1 MKGTYNRQLVFRA
14 ACLGMLLFGIGL
26 IMLGSIL
33 PDLRL
38 KHSLDAVEAGTL
50 FSILPVGIILGSL
63 LFGPVCDRYGYRT
76 LLTVS
81 ALMMFAGFEGLS
93 LTDTSWILTLSV
105 FLFGVGGGAINGATN
120 AVVADISTTGKGANL
135 SILGVFFG
143 IGALGMPLLLS
154 LLKKSVPFETIVSGT
169 GLLALVAALLFAVVR
184 FPPAKQAEGISMKQ
198 IGGLFRD
205 ATLLLIAFFLFFQ
218 SAFEGLINNWTTTYL
233 IEKVAAPQQAA
244 LMGLSAYVAGMTV
257 MRMLIGSA
265 LRNMPERNLLY
276 MSFAITLT
284 ALLLF
289 SLSRTVVPA
298 ATGLFILG
306 AGLAAG
312 FPTMLGLVGNRYPE
326 LSGTAF
332 SFVFVIALLG
342 NMLVNYTMGIV
353 AEIRGIENLVIFTF
367 AELIIMAVIAT
378 AIFGRLKNNNKNIKG
393 YAGT

>member
-76 LLTVS
+76 LLAVS
-81 ALMMFAGFEGLS
+81 ALLMFAGFEGLAF
-93 LTDTSWILTLSV
+93 TNTSWILTLSV

-120 AVVADISTTGKGANL
+120 AVVADISTTGKGADL

-154 LLKKSVPFETIVSGT
+154 LLKKSVQFETIVAGT
-169 GLLALVAALLFAVVR
+169 GLLALFAAILFAIVR
-184 FPPAKQAEGISMKQ
+184 FPAAKQAEGISMKQ
-198 IGGLFRD
+198 VGGLFRD

-233 IEKVAAPQQAA
+233 IERADAGQQAA

-257 MRMLIGSA
+257 MRLLIGSV
-265 LRNMPERNLLY
+265 LRNMSERSLLY
-276 MSFAITLT
+276 MSFAITLA

-289 SLSRTVVPA
+289 GLSRSVEPA

-306 AGLAAG
+306 SGLAAG
-312 FPTMLGLVGNRYPE
+312 FPTMLGLVGNRYPN

-332 SFVFVIALLG
+332 SFVLVIALLG
-342 NMLVNYTMGIV
+342 NMLVNYTMGLV
-353 AEIRGIENLVIFTF
+353 AETRGIENLVIFTF
-367 AELIIMAVIAT
+367 AELIILAVIAT
-378 AIFGRLKNNNKNIKG
+378 TIFGRLKNNK
-393 YAGT
+393 

>member
-1 MKGTYNRQLVFRA
+1 MKGTFNRQLVFRA

-76 LLTVS
+76 LLAVS
-81 ALMMFAGFEGLS
+81 ALLMFAGFEGLAF
-93 LTDTSWILTLSV
+93 TNTSWILTLSV

-120 AVVADISTTGKGANL
+120 AVVADISTTGKGADL

-154 LLKKSVPFETIVSGT
+154 LLKKSVQFETIVAGT
-169 GLLALVAALLFAVVR
+169 GLLALFAAILFAIVR
-184 FPPAKQAEGISMKQ
+184 FPAAKQAEGISMKQ
-198 IGGLFRD
+198 VGGLFRD

-233 IEKVAAPQQAA
+233 IERADAGQQAA

-257 MRMLIGSA
+257 MRLLIGSV
-265 LRNMPERNLLY
+265 LRNMSERSLLY
-276 MSFAITLT
+276 MSFAITLA

-289 SLSRTVVPA
+289 GLSRSVVPA

-312 FPTMLGLVGNRYPE
+312 FPTMLGLVGNRYPN

-332 SFVFVIALLG
+332 SFVLVIALLG
-342 NMLVNYTMGIV
+342 NMLVNYTMGLV
-353 AEIRGIENLVIFTF
+353 AETRGIENLVIFTF
-367 AELIIMAVIAT
+367 VELIILAVIAT
-378 AIFGRLKNNNKNIKG
+378 TIFGRLKNNK
-393 YAGT
+393 

>member
-1 MKGTYNRQLVFRA
+1 
-14 ACLGMLLFGIGL
+14 MLLFGIGL

-76 LLTVS
+76 LLAVS
-81 ALMMFAGFEGLS
+81 ALLMFAGFEGLAF
-93 LTDTSWILTLSV
+93 TNTSWILTLSV

-120 AVVADISTTGKGANL
+120 AVVADISTTGKGADL

-154 LLKKSVPFETIVSGT
+154 LLKKSVQFETIVAGT
-169 GLLALVAALLFAVVR
+169 GLLALFAAILFAIVR
-184 FPPAKQAEGISMKQ
+184 FPAAKQAEGISMKQ
-198 IGGLFRD
+198 VGGLFRD

-233 IEKVAAPQQAA
+233 IERADAGQQAA

-257 MRMLIGSA
+257 MRLLIGSV
-265 LRNMPERNLLY
+265 LRNMSERSLLY
-276 MSFAITLT
+276 MSFAITLA

-289 SLSRTVVPA
+289 GLSRSVVPA

-306 AGLAAG
+306 SGLAAG
-312 FPTMLGLVGNRYPE
+312 FPTMLGLVGNRYPN

-332 SFVFVIALLG
+332 SFVLVIALLG
-342 NMLVNYTMGIV
+342 NMLVNYTMGLV
-353 AEIRGIENLVIFTF
+353 AETRGIENLVIFTF
-367 AELIIMAVIAT
+367 AELIILAVIAT
-378 AIFGRLKNNNKNIKG
+378 TIFGRLKNNK
-393 YAGT
+393 

>member
-1 MKGTYNRQLVFRA
+1 MKGTFNRQLVFRA

-76 LLTVS
+76 LLAVS
-81 ALMMFAGFEGLS
+81 ALLMFAGFEGLAF
-93 LTDTSWILTLSV
+93 TNTSWILTLSV

-120 AVVADISTTGKGANL
+120 AVVADISTTGKGADL

-154 LLKKSVPFETIVSGT
+154 LLKKSVQFETIVAGT
-169 GLLALVAALLFAVVR
+169 GLLALFAAILFAIVR
-184 FPPAKQAEGISMKQ
+184 FPAAKQAEGISMKQ
-198 IGGLFRD
+198 VGGLFRD

-233 IEKVAAPQQAA
+233 IERADAGQQAA

-257 MRMLIGSA
+257 MRLLIGSV
-265 LRNMPERNLLY
+265 LRNMSERSLLY
-276 MSFAITLT
+276 MSFAITLA

-289 SLSRTVVPA
+289 GLSRSVVPA

-306 AGLAAG
+306 SGLAAG
-312 FPTMLGLVGNRYPE
+312 FPTMLGLVGNRYPN

-332 SFVFVIALLG
+332 SFVLVIALLG
-342 NMLVNYTMGIV
+342 NMLVNYTMGLV
-353 AEIRGIENLVIFTF
+353 AETRGIENLVIFTF
-367 AELIIMAVIAT
+367 AELIILAVIAT
-378 AIFGRLKNNNKNIKG
+378 TIFGRLKNNK
-393 YAGT
+393 

>member
-1 MKGTYNRQLVFRA
+1 MKGTYNRQLVFWT

-50 FSILPVGIILGSL
+50 FSILPIGIILGSL
-63 LFGPVCDRYGYRT
+63 LFGPVCDRYGYRR
-76 LLTVS
+76 LLSVS
-81 ALMMFAGFEGLS
+81 ALLMFAGFEGLAY
-93 LTDTSWILTLSV
+93 TNTQGILTVSV
-105 FLFGVGGGAINGATN
+105 FLFGLGGGAINGATN
-120 AVVADISTTGKGANL
+120 AVVADISTTGKGADL
-135 SILGVFFG
+135 SMLGVFFG
-143 IGALGMPLLLS
+143 LGALGMPLLLS
-154 LLKKSVPFETIVSGT
+154 LLKKSVQFETIVAGT

-184 FPPAKQAEGISMKQ
+184 FPAAQQAGGLSIKQV
-198 IGGLFRD
+198 GGLFRD

-233 IEKVAAPQQAA
+233 TVSMEAPQEAA

-257 MRMLIGSA
+257 MRLLIGSL
-265 LRNMPERNLLY
+265 LRKMTERNLVY

-289 SLSRTVVPA
+289 SLSRSVVPA
-298 ATGLFILG
+298 STGLFLLG

-312 FPTMLGLVGNRYPE
+312 FPTMLGLVGNRYPD

-332 SFVFVIALLG
+332 SFVLVIALLG
-342 NMLVNYTMGIV
+342 NILVNYTMGLI
-353 AEIRGIENLVIFTF
+353 AENYGINNLVIFTF
-367 AELIIMAVIAT
+367 TELIILVVIAIT
-378 AIFGRLKNNNKNIKG
+378 IFGRLKKNK
-393 YAGT
+393 

>member
-76 LLTVS
+76 LLAVS
-81 ALMMFAGFEGLS
+81 ALLMFAGFEGLAF
-93 LTDTSWILTLSV
+93 TNTSWILTLSV

-120 AVVADISTTGKGANL
+120 AVVADISTTGKGADL

-154 LLKKSVPFETIVSGT
+154 LLKKSVQFETIVAGT
-169 GLLALVAALLFAVVR
+169 GLLALFAAILFAIVR
-184 FPPAKQAEGISMKQ
+184 FPAAKQAEGISMKQ
-198 IGGLFRD
+198 VGGLFRD

-233 IEKVAAPQQAA
+233 IERADAGQQAA

-257 MRMLIGSA
+257 MRLLIGSV
-265 LRNMPERNLLY
+265 LRNMSERSLLY
-276 MSFAITLT
+276 MSFAITLA

-289 SLSRTVVPA
+289 GLSRSVVPA

-312 FPTMLGLVGNRYPE
+312 FPTMLGLVGNRYPN

-332 SFVFVIALLG
+332 SFVLVIALLG
-342 NMLVNYTMGIV
+342 NMLVNYTMGLV
-353 AEIRGIENLVIFTF
+353 AETRGIENLVIFTF
-367 AELIIMAVIAT
+367 VELIILAVIAT
-378 AIFGRLKNNNKNIKG
+378 TIFGRLKNNK
-393 YAGT
+393 